1 MDHAHRLTG
10 VESARLEHALHL
22 LIGLWSLGAL
32 SDDAAIHAALELFP
46 ETEILR
52 LVSITEGQLDPCFAG
67 TSVRRDAVLE
77 AAVQG
82 CSLVSM
88 RVYWKFLRPEHLVA
102 AFVVAVR
109 CRPRDG
115 PDPSMRPLWKRAG

>member
-1 MDHAHRLTG
+1 MNHVRGLTG
-10 VESARLEHALHL
+10 VESARLEHALHV

-32 SDDAAIHAALELFP
+32 SDDAAVQAALELFP

-52 LVSITEGQLDPCFAG
+52 LVSITDGQLDPCFAG

-82 CSLVSM
+82 CSLASM
-88 RVYWKFLRPEHLVA
+88 RVYWKFLRPEHLVV

-109 CRPRDG
+109 CGPQDG
-115 PDPSMRPLWKRAG
+115 LVPSMKPSGKRAE

>member
-1 MDHAHRLTG
+1 MDHAHGVTG
-10 VESARLEHALHL
+10 VESARLEHALHV

-32 SDDAAIHAALELFP
+32 SDDAAVQAALELFP
-46 ETEILR
+46 DTEVLR
-52 LVSITEGQLDPCFAG
+52 LVSITDGQLHPCFAG
-67 TSVRRDAVLE
+67 TSVRRAAVLE

-82 CSLVSM
+82 CSLASM

-109 CRPRDG
+109 CG
-115 PDPSMRPLWKRAG
+115 PQDRLVP

>member
-1 MDHAHRLTG
+1 MDYAHGLTG
-10 VESARLEHALHL
+10 VESARLEHALHV

-32 SDDAAIHAALELFP
+32 SDAASVQAALELFP

-52 LVSITEGQLDPCFAG
+52 LISITDGQLDPCFVG
-67 TSVRRDAVLE
+67 TSVRRDSVLE

-82 CSLVSM
+82 CSLASM
-88 RVYWKFLRPEHLVA
+88 QVYWKFLRPEHLVA

-109 CRPRDG
+109 CG
-115 PDPSMRPLWKRAG
+115 PQAGLVPSMKPPGKPAE

>member
-1 MDHAHRLTG
+1 MDQPHRLAG
-10 VESARLEHALHL
+10 AESARLQHAVHL
-22 LIGLWSLGAL
+22 LIGLWSLGVL
-32 SDDAAIHAALELFP
+32 SDDSAVQAALELFP

-52 LVSITEGQLDPCFAG
+52 LVSITDGQLDPCFAG
-67 TSVRRDAVLE
+67 TNVRRDAVLE

-82 CSLVSM
+82 CSLASM

-109 CRPRDG
+109 CRPQDG
-115 PDPSMRPLWKRAG
+115 LVPSMKPPGKRAQ